1 MNKTLI
7 AIGIVLSHL
16 IRNISNYL
24 LCIGLFLVIYYIYV
38 EYGFNSALLTVG
50 IVSILMSMVNELNKL
65 NNKPQRKY

>member
-7 AIGIVLSHL
+7 AISIVLSHL

>member
-50 IVSILMSMVNELNKL
+50 IVSILMSMDNELNKL
-65 NNKPQRKY
+65 NNKPQRK